1 MKAYVITIEGN
12 EISETASQHCIESS
26 WRVKNEFPIERF
38 DAIVP
43 GEVKALMRHQYKIE
57 WNYPWE
63 GEVLDFATGLVKKA
77 YPTRNKD
84 ARIACA
90 LSHLALW
97 EQCFDEREPILVL
110 EHDAIFTKKLSY
122 ESLLK
127 FRYGIIGINEPFGA
141 TRMATVFHRMV
152 QESKT
157 DVANVPR
164 IDNIKVPQ
172 GLAGNSAYVI
182 KPWAA
187 EEMLELVN
195 DFGLWPND
203 ALMCYQL
210 FPLLG
215 VSKTYYT
222 KVQRT
227 ASTTTL

>member
-43 GEVKALMRHQYKIE
+43 SEVKALMQHRYNIE

-63 GEVLDFATGLVKKA
+63 GEVLDFATGLAKKA

-110 EHDAIFTKKLSY
+110 EHDAIFTKKLPY

-127 FRYGIIGINEPFGA
+127 SRYGIIGINEPFGA

-157 DVANVPR
+157 EVANVPR
-164 IDNIKVPQ
+164 IDNINIPQ
-172 GLAGNSAYVI
+172 GLAGNSAYII

-195 DFGLWPND
+195 EYGLWPND

>member
-12 EISETASQHCIESS
+12 EISETASRHCIESS
-26 WRVKNEFPIERF
+26 WKVKNEFSIERF
-38 DAIVP
+38 DAITP
-43 GEVKALMRHQYKIE
+43 QDAQAIMTHKYMTK

-63 GEVLDFATGLVKKA
+63 GAVTDFATGLVKRA
-77 YPTRNKD
+77 YPTRNRD

-90 LSHLALW
+90 LSHLTLW
-97 EQCFDEREPILVL
+97 EKCFDEREPILVL
-110 EHDAIFTKKLSY
+110 EHDAIFTKTLPWKKLL
-122 ESLLK
+122 ES
-127 FRYGIIGINEPFGA
+127 RYGIIGINEPFNA
-141 TRMATVFHRMV
+141 TRKAIAFHRMV
-152 QESKT
+152 QASKVEVT
-157 DVANVPR
+157 NVPR
-164 IDNIKVPQ
+164 IDSISVPQ
-172 GLAGNSAYVI
+172 GLAGNSAYII

-195 DFGLWPND
+195 EYGLWPND

-215 VSKTYYT
+215 VTKTYYT